1 MDEANFD
8 QIVEDALDGLPEWA
22 AAALDKVVMLVEE
35 EDTDD
40 PDLRGPYVGRWL
52 RAQEELF
59 GPPASWP
66 LAQHASQCWVLFTK
80 LHET

>member
-1 MDEANFD
+1 
-8 QIVEDALDGLPEWA
+8 
-22 AAALDKVVMLVEE
+22 MLVEE

-40 PDLRGPYVGRWL
+40 PDLRGPYVGGWL